1 MKRFIYSITAV
12 LLAVLLLVGCSAA
25 VESSQIDRSQA
36 ESVEESRFESVEE
49 SEIVIDESTTSEVEE
64 SVEDTF
70 KDIKSFD
77 TEFSEENVHY
87 YDGYMA
93 YTEILVVLNYMHPR
107 FSYGSF
113 PEYDNAK
120 DDDWFVVGLSC
131 SNEQLEIIK
140 HIGGIEISDHPFLL
154 DKSFVSKLE
163 AAETKDEKQ
172 SLFREQFYS
181 RFPGADYDKDPF
193 PQAEYVYIGYFTKPM
208 LLELCKAFDG
218 TSVSYTFMP
227 EIGNNECWFKNL
239 RKS

>member
-1 MKRFIYSITAV
+1 MKRTLYSITAF
-12 LLAVLLLVGCSAA
+12 LLASLLLVGCSAEA
-25 VESSQIDRSQA
+25 ESSQIDRSQI
-36 ESVEESRFESVEE
+36 ESVEE
-49 SEIVIDESTTSEVEE
+49 SEIVIDESTTSEAEE

-140 HIGGIEISDHPFLL
+140 HIGGIEISNHPFLL
-154 DKSFVSKLE
+154 DKNFVSKLE

-172 SLFREQFYS
+172 SLFSEQFYS

-208 LLELCKAFDG
+208 LLELRKAFDG
-218 TSVSYTFMP
+218 TSVPYTFMP

-239 RKS
+239 RK

>member
-1 MKRFIYSITAV
+1 MKRILRSAIA
-12 LLAVLLLVGCSAA
+12 LLLVLVFFVGCSTNEESISESASKETSEDTD
-25 VESSQIDRSQA
+25 VTVSEVIEESSEVIINESSEPEA
-36 ESVEESRFESVEE
+36 ESSL
-49 SEIVIDESTTSEVEE
+49 
-64 SVEDTF
+64 EDKF
-70 KDIKSFD
+70 AGIASFD

-181 RFPGADYDKDPF
+181 VIMDSKGLSFLASTD
-193 PQAEYVYIGYFTKPM
+193 
-208 LLELCKAFDG
+208 
-218 TSVSYTFMP
+218 
-227 EIGNNECWFKNL
+227 
-239 RKS
+239 